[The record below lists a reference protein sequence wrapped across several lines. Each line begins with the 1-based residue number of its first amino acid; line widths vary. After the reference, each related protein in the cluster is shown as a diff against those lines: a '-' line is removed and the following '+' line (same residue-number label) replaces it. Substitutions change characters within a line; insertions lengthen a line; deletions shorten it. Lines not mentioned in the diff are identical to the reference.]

1 MAAVVAVPFSQAAR
15 LGAVPGFL
23 IAGVIVGPSGLAL
36 IDNITEI
43 GHLAEIGVVL
53 LLFVIGIEFK
63 PSRLWKMKR
72 LVFGLGTLQVI
83 IAGALLGT
91 VAYVIF
97 DVSLRAAI
105 LIGPAL
111 ALSST
116 AFVLQLLTEQKLLIT
131 KYGQTSVAVLLLQD
145 LAVVPLLILVP
156 LLAMPELSIGED
168 IGLALAESLLILGVL
183 VLLGRYFLHP
193 LLHRVA
199 LSGNP
204 EVFTASA
211 VLIVLGTALAT
222 EHAGLSMAMGAF
234 LAGLLKTHP

>member
-23 IAGVIVGPSGLAL
+23 IAGVIVGPSGLGL

-83 IAGALLGT
+83 IAGTLLGT

-97 DVSLRAAI
+97 DVPLRAAI

-234 LAGLLKTHP
+234 LAGLDSA